1 MRFKQ
6 FAPGPTPLA
15 DARTTALP
23 SCSRTRV
30 LGVPDTDPAA
40 WLTTTTFYDERAR
53 PCRCSHQRPRGP
65 GPGDDSTGFLGQG
78 GKKRGR

>member
-1 MRFKQ
+1 MGFKQ

-15 DARTTALP
+15 DARTTGLP
-23 SCSRTRV
+23 SRTRV

-53 PCRCSHQRPRGP
+53 PMQVQPPTPARAR
-65 GPGDDSTGFLGQG
+65 TW
-78 GKKRGR
+78 

>member
-40 WLTTTTFYDERAR
+40 WLTTTTFYNERAR
-53 PCRCSHQRPRGP
+53 PMQVQPPTPARAR
-65 GPGDDSTGFLGQG
+65 TW
-78 GKKRGR
+78 